1 MCLHVSNTTL
11 LLSQNVIIS
20 QRHTYRY
27 TPLLAWMLLPNVTLS
42 PLFGKFLFCGFDL
55 IAGHLIYAHVRTM
68 LSAMTNNRKY
78 VETWAKRSAFLWLYN
93 PMVMGVRY
101 GHQQNLSLLLLRGKK
116 LVKN

>member
-1 MCLHVSNTTL
+1 M
-11 LLSQNVIIS
+11 IS

-68 LSAMTNNRKY
+68 LSAMTNNRKC
-78 VETWAKRSAFLWLYN
+78 VETWAKRSAFLWLYT

-101 GHQQNLSLLLLRGKK
+101 GHQQFFSFAFCV
-116 LVKN
+116 VKNID